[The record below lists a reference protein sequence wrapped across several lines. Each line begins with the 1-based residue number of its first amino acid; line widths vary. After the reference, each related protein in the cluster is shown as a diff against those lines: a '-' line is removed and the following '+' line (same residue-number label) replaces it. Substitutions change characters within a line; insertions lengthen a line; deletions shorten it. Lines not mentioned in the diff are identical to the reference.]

1 VASVTGRAVVHTE
14 EIAAAV
20 DHAVELARRWAEEL
34 RAAHPEREYVLE
46 AEKPDVTA
54 ALGDVLRAALED
66 EVVPATEV
74 ASKSEIVAWELDR
87 ELIKKAL
94 VGLKRDELKTI
105 AASHHLDVRGDTEHL
120 ASVIARA
127 YGWDEEAIA
136 RLVLE
141 HESEPSPERGHVSR
155 LIPLIA
161 PPDVAGLIRR
171 LEYVRGRYVRVAV
184 ARWFVF
190 ESIRVQ
196 GESVNLVGRVRAY
209 QASVD
214 ERVEAPQLAR
224 SHREDEVR
232 IRIDGKSSIVQV
244 DGASTTIANSVMR
257 ALQATTDLKPINA
270 VPLRQPT
277 LEGSAMSFAGES
289 LFLLDVLF
297 NRLPAAGLSEP
308 NLTVAR
314 FRLRD
319 APDETEDNDAARR
332 PRLKA
337 VRFEGD
343 HLLDSVTAC
352 RLLAR
357 EARPLVDVSLRAAA
371 GQDPT
376 ARYPIRMAIERN
388 HVLLITGFGTRKP
401 ELSASVH
408 AALRHELIAEIEE
421 GIAKPQQLA
430 RLADRITERS
440 RAEQPVEQ
448 ADMLDAHDTT

>member
-1 VASVTGRAVVHTE
+1 MNQRVVVHTE
-14 EIAAAV
+14 EITAAV
-20 DHAVELARRWAEEL
+20 DRAAQLAQRWAEEIR
-34 RAAHPEREYVLE
+34 RANPEREYVLE
-46 AEKPDVTA
+46 ADKPDVTA

-74 ASKSEIVAWELDR
+74 ASESEIVAWELDR

-94 VGLKRDELKTI
+94 IGLKRDELRTI
-105 AASHHLDVRGDTEHL
+105 AASHNLDVRGNAEHL

-127 YGWDEEAIA
+127 YAWDEEAIA

-141 HESEPSPERGHVSR
+141 HEPEPSPERGHVSR
-155 LIPLIA
+155 LIPIAA
-161 PPDVAGLIRR
+161 PPDVGDLARR

-196 GESVNLVGRVRAY
+196 GESVDLVGRVRAY

-224 SHREDEVR
+224 SHREDQVR
-232 IRIDGKSSIVQV
+232 IRINGTSAVVQV
-244 DGASTTIANSVMR
+244 DGASATTANSVMR
-257 ALQATTDLKPINA
+257 ALHATTELTPVNA
-270 VPLRQPT
+270 VPLRQPI
-277 LEGSAMSFAGES
+277 LEGVAASFAGES

-297 NRLPAAGLSEP
+297 NRLATAGLSEP

-319 APDETEDNDAARR
+319 TPDDIEDDDATRR

-371 GQDPT
+371 DEDPT
-376 ARYPIRMAIERN
+376 ARYPIRIAIERG
-388 HVLLITGFGTRKP
+388 HVLLMTGYGTRKP

-408 AALRHELIAEIEE
+408 AALRHELISEIEQ

-430 RLADRITERS
+430 RLANRIMERS
-440 RAEQPVEQ
+440 RAEQPVEH
-448 ADMLDAHDTT
+448 ADMFDMPGTP